1 MRAWGVVPGLLWTA
15 ANSRSLEKGMF
26 MAEDESLLVSPPTQ
40 DVAVHVRDYLRF
52 TQMFKWSALVCLVIG
67 FIVLLILK

>member
-1 MRAWGVVPGLLWTA
+1 ML
-15 ANSRSLEKGMF
+15 
-26 MAEDESLLVSPPTQ
+26 MADEDSLLVSPPTQ
-40 DVAVHVRDYLRF
+40 DVGVHVRDYLRF